1 MLFEKELEEL
11 KNVGSMFVE
20 ACANLATVAT
30 ETADREV
37 AIIRAAAARLSDTQR
52 VQMAVY
58 DMAESM
64 VDRMAEVQDNLQVS
78 TDRNIVVLD
87 NIDNMEDEL
96 CAVEEVEEDGE

>member
-20 ACANLATVAT
+20 VCANLATVAT

-64 VDRMAEVQDNLQVS
+64 VDRMVEVQDNLQVS

-96 CAVEEVEEDGE
+96 CG

>member
-11 KNVGSMFVE
+11 KNVGSMFVK

-37 AIIRAAAARLSDTQR
+37 ETIRAAAARLSETQR

-64 VDRMAEVQDNLQVS
+64 VDRMSEVQGGLQVS

-96 CAVEEVEEDGE
+96 CAVDEVEENGE

>member
-11 KNVGSMFVE
+11 KNVGSMFVK
-20 ACANLATVAT
+20 ACVDLATVAT

-37 AIIRAAAARLSDTQR
+37 ETIRAAAARLSETQR

-64 VDRMAEVQDNLQVS
+64 VDCMSSMQDSLQVS
-78 TDRNIVVLD
+78 TDHNIIVLD

-96 CAVEEVEEDGE
+96 CAVDEVEEDGE